1 MEIERKFLVEQ
12 IPDLAGVKSSKIVQG
27 YISFSPETRIRKKD
41 DTYYLTKKGEGM
53 VAREE
58 IEIEVSKKEADA
70 YFERVISNLIEKTR
84 YYIPLGKYTAELDIY
99 EGKFDGLIVAEIEF
113 PTLDEASSFTPPEWF
128 SEDISEKK
136 EYRNKILAQKDL

>member
-12 IPDLAGVKSSKIVQG
+12 IPDLTGIRHSKIVQG

-84 YYIPLGKYTAELDIY
+84 YYIPLGKLTAELDIY
-99 EGKFDGLIVAEIEF
+99 EGKFKGLVVVEVEF
-113 PTLDEASSFTPPEWF
+113 ESLDDANAFVPPLWF
-128 SEDISEKK
+128 GEDISNNI
-136 EYRNKILAQKDL
+136 EYRNKILATKY

>member
-12 IPDLAGVKSSKIVQG
+12 IPDLTGVKSSKIVQG

-41 DTYYLTKKGEGM
+41 NTYYLTKKGEGT

-58 IEIEVSKKEADA
+58 IEAKVSKDEGEA
-70 YFERVISNLIEKTR
+70 YFKRVISNLIEKTR

-99 EGKFDGLIVAEIEF
+99 EGKFKGLVVVEVEF
-113 PTLDEASSFTPPEWF
+113 ESIDMANAFVPPMWF
-128 SEDISEKK
+128 GEDISNNI
-136 EYRNKILAQKDL
+136 EYRNKILATKY

>member
-99 EGKFDGLIVAEIEF
+99 EGKFKGLVVVEVEF
-113 PTLDEASSFTPPEWF
+113 ESLDDANAFVPPLWF
-128 SEDISEKK
+128 GEDISNNI
-136 EYRNKILAQKDL
+136 EYRNKILATKY